1 MRAILL
7 LFPISVIAQEILP
20 EIVVTANRT
29 TKETK
34 EVPYTLDILTAEDL
48 LENATRT
55 LPQAFLNTPG
65 VLVQQTTTGH
75 GSPYIRG
82 FTGRQNLLLQDGIR
96 LNNSTWRNGPVQY
109 WNTLDA
115 QAIDRLELIKSQ
127 GSVLYG
133 SDAIGGTVNTLSKS
147 SKFRQGN
154 GPFSGGAA
162 YYRFDTNSESHLSR
176 IEQRFGVGK
185 KWGIMLGYSTSDIG
199 NIRDPGLGTMRGTGY
214 SQNSHDLKFEYAF
227 TPSQT
232 FTLAH
237 FNLDQ
242 DDISRWHNT
251 IHNPGW
257 TRGSSFTTAGTDLSR
272 DYDQERSLTY
282 LRFEET
288 DSNSSWIDRYQ
299 ATISFQRTQDS
310 EFRVRESGRSDTRI
324 LDIDT
329 FGLSLEAETGD
340 TIWGADYF
348 HDQIDSQGFRNS
360 TPRPSNRPIA
370 DDSTYESIGIFT
382 NYTAAIAQ
390 RFTYDTGARFTY
402 IQTQWDGY
410 RPDGAI
416 VDQVCEGS
424 WNNLSLSLRG
434 QYELDDVWTI
444 FGGASQA
451 FRAPNLD
458 DLTGRQFS
466 LNGLDENGSPD
477 VDPEKYLTTEFG
489 TRFNDS
495 ELSLELSGYYTFI
508 KNGIVR
514 IEDDMGGLA
523 TTNGSEG
530 FIYGFESQAI
540 WNLHPQWRFLAH
552 ASWQNG
558 EQKIGGVADPI
569 RRLNPLN
576 GALDLRW
583 TDSSDQYWISG
594 RIQAASRQNNLSK
607 LAASD
612 TQRIPVGGTPSYVVA
627 SFYAGW
633 RTSEVLQLNF
643 ALENLTNEAY
653 RIHGSGQNM
662 PGRNAT
668 LSIKFEW

>member
-1 MRAILL
+1 MKAILFL
-7 LFPISVIAQEILP
+7 LPLSVTAQEILP
-20 EIVVTANRT
+20 DVVVTANRT
-29 TKETK
+29 TEETK
-34 EVPYTLDILTAEDL
+34 EVPYAVEILTAEDL
-48 LENATRT
+48 LKNATRT

-65 VLVQQTTTGH
+65 VLVQETTPGH

-82 FTGRQNLLLQDGIR
+82 FTGRHNLLLQDGIR
-96 LNNSTWRNGPVQY
+96 LNNSTWRSGPVQY

-115 QAIDRLELIKSQ
+115 QAIDRLELVKSQ
-127 GSVLYG
+127 GSVLFG

-147 SKFRQGN
+147 SNFRREN

-162 YYRFDTNSESHLSR
+162 YYRFDTNSKSHLSR
-176 IEQRFGVGK
+176 IEQRFGVGE
-185 KWGIMLGYSTSDIG
+185 KWGIMLGYSASDIG
-199 NIRDPGLGTMRGTGY
+199 DIRDSALGTMRGTGY
-214 SQNSHDLKFEYAF
+214 SQLSHDLKFEYAF

-232 FTLAH
+232 LTLAH
-237 FNLDQ
+237 SHLDQ

-257 TRGSSFTTAGTDLSR
+257 TKGSSFTTAGTDLAH

-282 LRFEET
+282 LRFEDT
-288 DSNSSWIDRYQ
+288 NTNFSWADRYQ

-310 EFRVRESGRSDTRI
+310 EFRFRESGRSDTRI

-329 FGLSLEAETGD
+329 FGLSFEAGTGNVV
-340 TIWGADYF
+340 WGTDYF
-348 HDQIDSQGFRNS
+348 HDQIDSQGLRNS
-360 TPRPSNRPIA
+360 APHPSNRPIA
-370 DDSTYESIGIFT
+370 DDSTYDSLGIFT
-382 NYTAAIAQ
+382 NYTGTIGQ

-402 IQTQWDGY
+402 IKAQWEGY
-410 RPDGAI
+410 RPDGAV
-416 VDQVCEGS
+416 VDQVGNGS
-424 WNNLSLSLRG
+424 WDNFALSLRG
-434 QYELDDVWTI
+434 QYELDDFWTI

-466 LNGLDENGSPD
+466 LNGLDENGSSD

-495 ELSLELSGYYTFI
+495 EFSLELSGYYTFI
-508 KNGIVR
+508 NNGIVR
-514 IEDDMGGLA
+514 IDDGIGGLA
-523 TTNGSEG
+523 TTNSSEG
-530 FIYGFESQAI
+530 FIYGFEGQAI
-540 WNLHPQWRFLAH
+540 WNLHPQWRILAH

-558 EQKIGGVADPI
+558 EQKQGGITDPI

-583 TDSSDQYWISG
+583 TAPSEQYWISG
-594 RIQAASRQNNLSK
+594 RVEAATRQDTLSR

-612 TQRIPVGGTPSYVVA
+612 TQRIPVGGTPGYVVA
-627 SFYAGW
+627 SLYGGW
-633 RTSEVLQLNF
+633 QMSEVLQLNL
-643 ALENLTNEAY
+643 ALGNLTNEAY

-662 PGRNAT
+662 PGRNVT
-668 LSIKFEW
+668 LSVKFEW

>member
-29 TKETK
+29 TKEIG
-34 EVPYTLDILTAEDL
+34 EVPYTLDILTAKDL

-65 VLVQQTTTGH
+65 VLVQQTTPGH

-127 GSVLYG
+127 GSVLFG
-133 SDAIGGTVNTLSKS
+133 SDAIGGTVNTFSKS
-147 SKFRQGN
+147 SNFRQEN
-154 GPFSGGAA
+154 GPFSGGAT
-162 YYRFDTNSESHLSR
+162 YYRFDTNSKSHLGR
-176 IEQRFGVGK
+176 IEQRFGVGE
-185 KWGIMLGYSTSDIG
+185 KWGIMLGYSASDIG
-199 NIRDPGLGTMRGTGY
+199 DIRDSGLGTMRNTGY
-214 SQNSHDLKFEYAF
+214 SQLSHDLKLEYAL

-232 FTLAH
+232 LTLAH
-237 FNLDQ
+237 FHLDQ
-242 DDISRWHNT
+242 DDLSRWHNT

-257 TRGSSFTTAGTDLSR
+257 TQGSSFTTAGTDLSR

-288 DSNSSWIDRYQ
+288 NANSSWIDRYQ

-329 FGLSLEAETGD
+329 FGLSLVAGTGETV
-340 TIWGADYF
+340 WGADYF
-348 HDQIDSQGFRNS
+348 HDQIDSQGFRNR

-370 DDSTYESIGIFT
+370 DDSTYESIGVFT
-382 NYTAAIAQ
+382 NYTGAIGQ
-390 RFTYDTGARFTY
+390 RFAYDTGARFTY
-402 IQTQWDGY
+402 IQAQWDGY

-416 VDQVCEGS
+416 VDQIGDGS
-424 WNNLSLSLRG
+424 WDNLSLSLRG
-434 QYELDDVWTI
+434 QYELDDFWTI

-477 VDPEKYLTTEFG
+477 VDPEKYLTSEFG

-495 ELSLELSGYYTFI
+495 EFSLELSGYYTFI
-508 KNGIVR
+508 NNGIIR
-514 IEDDMGGLA
+514 INDGMGGLA

-530 FIYGFESQAI
+530 FVYGFESQAI
-540 WNLHPQWRFLAH
+540 WNLHPQWRLLAH

-558 EQKIGGVADPI
+558 EQKIGSITDTI

-583 TDSSDQYWISG
+583 TASSDQYWISG
-594 RIQAASRQNNLSK
+594 RIEAASRQDNLSK
-607 LAASD
+607 LAAND

-627 SFYAGW
+627 SLHAGW
-633 RTSEVLQLNF
+633 QTSEVLQLNF
-643 ALENLTNEAY
+643 ALENLTNEVY

>member
-29 TKETK
+29 TKEIG
-34 EVPYTLDILTAEDL
+34 EVPYTLDILTAKDL

-65 VLVQQTTTGH
+65 VLVQQTTPGH

-127 GSVLYG
+127 GSVLFG
-133 SDAIGGTVNTLSKS
+133 SDAIGGTVNTFSKS
-147 SKFRQGN
+147 SNFRQEN
-154 GPFSGGAA
+154 GPFSGGAT
-162 YYRFDTNSESHLSR
+162 YYRFDTNSKSHLGR
-176 IEQRFGVGK
+176 IEQRFGVGE
-185 KWGIMLGYSTSDIG
+185 KWGIMLGYSASDIG
-199 NIRDPGLGTMRGTGY
+199 DIRDSGLGTMRGTGY
-214 SQNSHDLKFEYAF
+214 SQLSHDLKLEYAL

-232 FTLAH
+232 LTLAH
-237 FNLDQ
+237 FHLDQ
-242 DDISRWHNT
+242 DDLSRWHNT

-257 TRGSSFTTAGTDLSR
+257 TQGSSFTTAGTDLSR

-288 DSNSSWIDRYQ
+288 NANSSWIDRYQ

-329 FGLSLEAETGD
+329 FGLSLVAGTGD
-340 TIWGADYF
+340 TVWGADYF

-370 DDSTYESIGIFT
+370 DDSTYESIGVFT
-382 NYTAAIAQ
+382 NYTGAIGQ

-402 IQTQWDGY
+402 IQAQWDGY

-416 VDQVCEGS
+416 VDQIGDGS
-424 WNNLSLSLRG
+424 WDNLSLSLRG
-434 QYELDDVWTI
+434 QYELDDFWTI

-477 VDPEKYLTTEFG
+477 VDPEKYLTSEFG

-495 ELSLELSGYYTFI
+495 EFSLELSGYYTFI
-508 KNGIVR
+508 NNGIIR
-514 IEDDMGGLA
+514 INDGMGGA
-523 TTNGSEG
+523 RH
-530 FIYGFESQAI
+530 Y
-540 WNLHPQWRFLAH
+540 QW
-552 ASWQNG
+552 
-558 EQKIGGVADPI
+558 I
-569 RRLNPLN
+569 
-576 GALDLRW
+576 
-583 TDSSDQYWISG
+583 
-594 RIQAASRQNNLSK
+594 
-607 LAASD
+607 
-612 TQRIPVGGTPSYVVA
+612 
-627 SFYAGW
+627 
-633 RTSEVLQLNF
+633 
-643 ALENLTNEAY
+643 
-653 RIHGSGQNM
+653 
-662 PGRNAT
+662 
-668 LSIKFEW
+668 

>member
-34 EVPYTLDILTAEDL
+34 EVPYTLEILTAEDL

-127 GSVLYG
+127 GSVLFG

-147 SKFRQGN
+147 SNFRQEN
-154 GPFSGGAA
+154 GTFSGGAA
-162 YYRFDTNSESHLSR
+162 YYRFDTNSESHLGR
-176 IEQRFGVGK
+176 IEQRFGVGE
-185 KWGIMLGYSTSDIG
+185 KWGIMLGYSASDIG
-199 NIRDPGLGTMRGTGY
+199 DIRDSDLGTMRGTGY
-214 SQNSHDLKFEYAF
+214 SQLSHDLKFEYALA
-227 TPSQT
+227 PSQT
-232 FTLAH
+232 LTLAH
-237 FNLDQ
+237 FHLDQ

-257 TRGSSFTTAGTDLSR
+257 TQGSSFTTAGTDLSR

-288 DSNSSWIDRYQ
+288 NANSSWIDRYQ

-329 FGLSLEAETGD
+329 FGLSLVAGTGETV
-340 TIWGADYF
+340 WGADYF
-348 HDQIDSQGFRNS
+348 HDQIDSQGFRNR

-370 DDSTYESIGIFT
+370 DDSTYESIGVFT
-382 NYTAAIAQ
+382 NYTGAIGQ

-402 IQTQWDGY
+402 IQAQWDGY

-416 VDQVCEGS
+416 VDQIGDGS
-424 WNNLSLSLRG
+424 WDNLSLSLRG
-434 QYELDDVWTI
+434 QYELDDFWTI

-466 LNGLDENGSPD
+466 LNGLDENGSPA
-477 VDPEKYLTTEFG
+477 VDPEK
-489 TRFNDS
+489 
-495 ELSLELSGYYTFI
+495 
-508 KNGIVR
+508 
-514 IEDDMGGLA
+514 
-523 TTNGSEG
+523 
-530 FIYGFESQAI
+530 
-540 WNLHPQWRFLAH
+540 
-552 ASWQNG
+552 
-558 EQKIGGVADPI
+558 
-569 RRLNPLN
+569 
-576 GALDLRW
+576 
-583 TDSSDQYWISG
+583 
-594 RIQAASRQNNLSK
+594 
-607 LAASD
+607 
-612 TQRIPVGGTPSYVVA
+612 
-627 SFYAGW
+627 
-633 RTSEVLQLNF
+633 
-643 ALENLTNEAY
+643 
-653 RIHGSGQNM
+653 
-662 PGRNAT
+662 
-668 LSIKFEW
+668 

>member
-1 MRAILL
+1 MKAILL
-7 LFPISVIAQEILP
+7 LPLSITAQEILP
-20 EIVVTANRT
+20 DVVVTANRT
-29 TKETK
+29 TKEAK

-65 VLVQQTTTGH
+65 VLVQQTTPGH

-115 QAIDRLELIKSQ
+115 QAIARLELIKSQ
-127 GSVLYG
+127 GSVLFG

-147 SKFRQGN
+147 SNFRQEN
-154 GPFSGGAA
+154 GPFSGGTS
-162 YYRFDTNSESHLSR
+162 YYRFDTNSESHLGR
-176 IEQRFGVGK
+176 IEQRFGVGE
-185 KWGIMLGYSTSDIG
+185 KWGIMLGYSASDIG
-199 NIRDPGLGTMRGTGY
+199 DIRDSSLGTMRGTGY
-214 SQNSHDLKFEYAF
+214 SQLSHDLKFEYAF

-232 FTLAH
+232 LTLAH
-237 FNLDQ
+237 FHLDQ

-257 TRGSSFTTAGTDLSR
+257 YHGSSFTTAGTDLAR

-282 LRFEET
+282 LRFEDT
-288 DSNSSWIDRYQ
+288 NPKFSWADRYQ

-329 FGLSLEAETGD
+329 FGLGLQAGTGN
-340 TIWGADYF
+340 TVWGADYF

-360 TPRPSNRPIA
+360 APRPSNRPIA
-370 DDSTYESIGIFT
+370 DDSSYESIGIFS
-382 NYTAAIAQ
+382 NYTGTIGEG
-390 RFTYDTGARFTY
+390 FTCDIGARFTY
-402 IQTQWDGY
+402 IQAQWDGY

-416 VDQVCEGS
+416 VDQVGNGS
-424 WNNLSLSLRG
+424 WDNLALSLRG
-434 QYELDDVWTI
+434 QYKLDDFWTI

-495 ELSLELSGYYTFI
+495 QFSLELSGYYTFI
-508 KNGIVR
+508 NNGIVR
-514 IEDDMGGLA
+514 IDDGMGGLA
-523 TTNGSEG
+523 TTNGAEG
-530 FIYGFESQAI
+530 FIYGFEGQAI
-540 WNLHPQWRFLAH
+540 WNLHPQWRLLAH

-558 EQKIGGVADPI
+558 EQKQGGITDAI

-583 TDSSDQYWISG
+583 TNPSEQYWISG
-594 RIQAASRQNNLSK
+594 RVEAATRQDTLSR
-607 LAASD
+607 LATSD
-612 TQRIPVGGTPSYVVA
+612 TQRIPIGGTPGYVIA
-627 SFYAGW
+627 SLYGGW
-633 RTSEVLQLNF
+633 RISDFSQLNL
-643 ALENLTNEAY
+643 ALGNLTNEAY

-662 PGRNAT
+662 PGRNVT
-668 LSIKFEW
+668 LSIKLEW

>member
-127 GSVLYG
+127 GSVLFG

-147 SKFRQGN
+147 SNFRQEN
-154 GPFSGGAA
+154 GTFSGGAA
-162 YYRFDTNSESHLSR
+162 YYRFDTNSESHLGR
-176 IEQRFGVGK
+176 IEQRFGVGE
-185 KWGIMLGYSTSDIG
+185 KWGIMLGYSASDIG
-199 NIRDPGLGTMRGTGY
+199 DIRDSDLGTMRGTGY
-214 SQNSHDLKFEYAF
+214 SQLSHDLKFEYALA
-227 TPSQT
+227 PSQT
-232 FTLAH
+232 LTLAH
-237 FNLDQ
+237 FHLDQ

-257 TRGSSFTTAGTDLSR
+257 TQGSSFTTAGTDLSR

-288 DSNSSWIDRYQ
+288 NANSSWIDRYQ

-329 FGLSLEAETGD
+329 FGLSLVAGTGETV
-340 TIWGADYF
+340 WGADYF
-348 HDQIDSQGFRNS
+348 HDQIDSQGFRNR

-370 DDSTYESIGIFT
+370 DDSTYESIGVFT
-382 NYTAAIAQ
+382 NYTGAIGQ

-402 IQTQWDGY
+402 IQAQWDGY

-416 VDQVCEGS
+416 VDQIGDGS
-424 WNNLSLSLRG
+424 WDNLSLSLRG
-434 QYELDDVWTI
+434 QYELDDFWTI

-466 LNGLDENGSPD
+466 LNGLDENGSPA

-495 ELSLELSGYYTFI
+495 EFSLELSGYYTFI
-508 KNGIVR
+508 NNGIIR
-514 IEDDMGGLA
+514 INDGTGGLT
-523 TTNGSEG
+523 TTNGSDG

-540 WNLHPQWRFLAH
+540 WNLHPQWRLLAH

-558 EQKIGGVADPI
+558 EQKIGGITDAI

-583 TDSSDQYWISG
+583 TASSDQYWISG
-594 RIQAASRQNNLSK
+594 RIEAASRQDNLSK

-627 SFYAGW
+627 SLYAGW
-633 RTSEVLQLNF
+633 QTSEVLQLNL

>member
-29 TKETK
+29 PKEIG
-34 EVPYTLDILTAEDL
+34 EVPYTLDILTAKDL

-65 VLVQQTTTGH
+65 VLVQQTTPGH

-127 GSVLYG
+127 GSVLFG

-147 SKFRQGN
+147 SNFRQEN

-162 YYRFDTNSESHLSR
+162 YYRFDTNSKSHLGR
-176 IEQRFGVGK
+176 IEQRFGVGE
-185 KWGIMLGYSTSDIG
+185 KWGIMLGYSASDIG
-199 NIRDPGLGTMRGTGY
+199 DIRDSGLGTMRNTGY
-214 SQNSHDLKFEYAF
+214 SQLSHDLKLEYAL

-232 FTLAH
+232 LTLAH
-237 FNLDQ
+237 FHLDQ
-242 DDISRWHNT
+242 DDLSRWHNT

-257 TRGSSFTTAGTDLSR
+257 TQGSSFTTAGTDLSR

-288 DSNSSWIDRYQ
+288 NANSSWIDRYQ

-329 FGLSLEAETGD
+329 FGLSLVAGTGETV
-340 TIWGADYF
+340 WGADYF
-348 HDQIDSQGFRNS
+348 HDQVDSQGFRNS

-370 DDSTYESIGIFT
+370 DDSTYESIGVFT
-382 NYTAAIAQ
+382 NYTGAIGQ
-390 RFTYDTGARFTY
+390 RFAYDTGARFTY
-402 IQTQWDGY
+402 IQAQWDGY

-416 VDQVCEGS
+416 VDQIGDGS
-424 WNNLSLSLRG
+424 WDNLSLSLRG
-434 QYELDDVWTI
+434 QYELDDFWTI

-477 VDPEKYLTTEFG
+477 VDPEKYLTSEFG

-495 ELSLELSGYYTFI
+495 EFSLELSGYYTFI
-508 KNGIVR
+508 NNGIAK
-514 IEDDMGGLA
+514 DSG
-523 TTNGSEG
+523 N
-530 FIYGFESQAI
+530 
-540 WNLHPQWRFLAH
+540 
-552 ASWQNG
+552 
-558 EQKIGGVADPI
+558 KISTG
-569 RRLNPLN
+569 
-576 GALDLRW
+576 
-583 TDSSDQYWISG
+583 Y
-594 RIQAASRQNNLSK
+594 LS
-607 LAASD
+607 
-612 TQRIPVGGTPSYVVA
+612 
-627 SFYAGW
+627 
-633 RTSEVLQLNF
+633 
-643 ALENLTNEAY
+643 
-653 RIHGSGQNM
+653 
-662 PGRNAT
+662 
-668 LSIKFEW
+668 